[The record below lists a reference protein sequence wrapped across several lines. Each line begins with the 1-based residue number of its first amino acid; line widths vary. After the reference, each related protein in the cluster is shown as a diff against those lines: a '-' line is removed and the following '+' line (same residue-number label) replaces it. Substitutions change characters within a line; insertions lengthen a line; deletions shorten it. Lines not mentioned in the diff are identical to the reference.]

1 MHTIKT
7 YRKSFVGLSHV
18 IVEVGTNAPK
28 PDYED
33 RNTRTVL
40 SICCDNHID
49 CAIDGVPSQMTQ
61 NVEIIVRGT
70 DGAAWLADALEFA
83 LGKLRSQMP
92 SRNEDETF
100 ERDLA

>member
-7 YRKSFVGLSHV
+7 YRKSFLSLSHV
-18 IVEVGTNAPK
+18 TVEVGTNAPK
-28 PDYED
+28 PDNED
-33 RNTRTVL
+33 DGTRTVL
-40 SICCDNHID
+40 SICCDNYVD

-92 SRNEDETF
+92 LQNEDETF
-100 ERDLA
+100 ERDIK